1 MVTRADVERLDADDP
16 LHDFRER
23 FVHPAGS
30 RRNYLN
36 GNSLG
41 PLPVATADRLAEAV
55 REEWGRQQVDGWD
68 HWLDLGVRVGDL
80 LGKAALGAAPG
91 QVVVG
96 DSTTVQLYKLASA
109 AIDARPGRR
118 AVLIPADDF
127 PTDRYVLQGLAA
139 ARGLELH
146 LLQAHPV
153 EGLSLATVEE
163 ALKADDVALLC
174 LSLVGYRSGAVAD
187 LAAITR
193 AARAHG
199 ALVLWDLSHA
209 VGALDIALD
218 RDEVDLAVGC
228 TYKHLNAGPGAP
240 AFAYVRRELQARL
253 RQPIHGW
260 FGQRDQFAMRPDYD
274 PWPDIRRFQAGTPP
288 ILGLVAVWSGVELL
302 AEAGIANVRARSV
315 KLTDLAVALHDE
327 RLAEV
332 DFTLGSPRDP
342 DRRGGHVS
350 LRHPDAENLCR
361 RLADEHEVIVD
372 FRSPDSI
379 RLGPTLTAT
388 RFTEI
393 WEAIDRLRSLMA

>member
-1 MVTRADVERLDADDP
+1 MMTRTQAERLDDDDP
-16 LHDFRER
+16 LSGFRER
-23 FVHPAGS
+23 FVSPPTT
-30 RRNYLN
+30 RRIYLN

-41 PLPVATADRLAEAV
+41 PLPRATVDRLAEAV
-55 REEWGRQQVDGWD
+55 RMEWGHQQVDGWD
-68 HWLDLGVRVGDL
+68 HWLDLGVRVGDI
-80 LGKAALGAAPG
+80 LGRVALGAAPG

-109 AIDARPGRR
+109 AIDARSGKR
-118 AVLIPADDF
+118 AVLIPDDDF

-139 ARGLELH
+139 ARGLEFRRLDT
-146 LLQAHPV
+146 HPV
-153 EGLSLATVEE
+153 EGLSVATVEE
-163 ALKADDVALLC
+163 ALGAGDVALLC

-187 LAAITR
+187 MAAITR
-193 AARAHG
+193 AARSAG

-218 RDEVDLAVGC
+218 RDGVDLAAGC

-240 AFAYVRRELQARL
+240 AFAYVRKGLQPSL

-260 FGQRDQFAMRPDYD
+260 FGQRDQFAMGPGYD

-288 ILGLVAVWSGVELL
+288 ILGLVAVQSGAELL
-302 AEAGIANVRARSV
+302 AEAGIANIRARSV
-315 KLTDLAVALHDE
+315 KLTELAVALHDE
-327 RLAEV
+327 RLVEV
-332 DFTLGSPRDP
+332 GFTLGSPRDP

-361 RLADEHEVIVD
+361 RLADEHEVIAD
-372 FRSPDSI
+372 FRAPDSI
-379 RLGPTLTAT
+379 RIGPTLPAT

-393 WEAIDRLRSLMA
+393 WDAADRLRSLAA